1 LLDLYLPEKPEGSPL
16 VVWVHGGGWK
26 SGSKQNCFVKW
37 LSNFGYTVA
46 SINYRLVD
54 VAKWPTQLHDCKG
67 AIRWLRANAQT
78 YGYNPDCVIAAGA
91 SAGGHLVALLG
102 TTGDNDELEGTVGGN
117 SDQSSR
123 VQAVV
128 DYYGA
133 TDFPLRSKTQS
144 WKVNKPGSVV
154 YNLLGGP
161 ANQLVDKAKQASA
174 KFHVTSDDAPLL
186 VFHGVKDTTVLINQ
200 TDALEEA
207 YKKHNLPVAVYR
219 LKDAGHGGFVFYSAE
234 NAAHL
239 CEFLETVCSAKE

>member
-1 LLDLYLPEKPEGSPL
+1 M
-16 VVWVHGGGWK
+16 
-26 SGSKQNCFVKW
+26 
-37 LSNFGYTVA
+37 
-46 SINYRLVD
+46 
-54 VAKWPTQLHDCKG
+54 
-67 AIRWLRANAQT
+67 
-78 YGYNPDCVIAAGA
+78 
-91 SAGGHLVALLG
+91 
-102 TTGDNDELEGTVGGN
+102 
-117 SDQSSR
+117 
-123 VQAVV
+123 QAVV

-133 TDFPLRSKTQS
+133 TDFPLRSRTQS

-161 ANQLVDKAKQASA
+161 ANKLVEKAKQASA

-207 YKKHNLPVAVYR
+207 YKKHNLPVTVYR

-239 CEFLETVCSAKE
+239 CEFLETVCSAK